1 MKKIFN
7 IIFISLTF
15 FLFSC
20 ENTNDKKVFGQIV
33 GAAVGGYLGSKV
45 GSGITKDIAV
55 ILGGATGYILGGRVI
70 EILNESEKNEF
81 NDVIEDSLN
90 YEPDN
95 SIKSWESSQ
104 DNETYGEVT
113 PLNNYSI
120 KEKECRDFK
129 KIIRKAGE
137 IYEEVSTACR
147 NEQGDWI
154 LI

>member
-1 MKKIFN
+1 MDGVRTFLESSSIHGLTH
-7 IIFISLTF
+7 ISTSRKF
-15 FLFSC
+15 A
-20 ENTNDKKVFGQIV
+20 KVFWITIV
-33 GAAVGGYLGSKV
+33 FGGF
-45 GSGITKDIAV
+45 TFA
-55 ILGGATGYILGGRVI
+55 GYMI
-70 EILNESEKNEF
+70 N
-81 NDVIEDSLN
+81 
-90 YEPDN
+90 N